1 MKKFLLLSL
10 ILSFA
15 LPCYA
20 VNCEKKPCHKKCID
34 SQPARVKLN
43 CYCQNRKNIYY
54 NYGWGQRTGV
64 PAYEEACDG
73 SIENYRIRYCQAK
86 QEYDAAQMRGA
97 HFSSRIY
104 LPEYD
109 ANCDGSYEQF
119 MQLRQQVLD
128 QQKAELQ
135 IKQLNQPQ
143 VIYHDVNVNGT
154 MKHNINITP
163 LTPRFRPIYGY

>member
-20 VNCEKKPCHKKCID
+20 VNCVKKPCHKKCID

-54 NYGWGQRTGV
+54 GGV

-73 SIENYRIRYCQAK
+73 SVENYRIRYCQAK
-86 QEYDAAQMRGA
+86 QEYDAEQMRRA
-97 HFSSRIY
+97 RIMSKTY

-109 ANCDGSYEQF
+109 ANCYSSFEQF
-119 MQLRQQVLD
+119 MQLRQQLLE
-128 QQKAELQ
+128 QQKVELQ
-135 IKQLNQPQ
+135 FKQSQQAQPQ
-143 VIYHDVNVNGT
+143 PLQIYVRTNG
-154 MKHNINITP
+154 
-163 LTPRFRPIYGY
+163 FY